1 VLLDD
6 EACLYYSTRLDAR
19 GQRDWSPR
27 ASEAQ
32 RFATEEKAAQ
42 IAGEFEINRKAKE
55 YEVVRLAQP

>member
-1 VLLDD
+1 
-6 EACLYYSTRLDAR
+6 LYYSTRLDAR
-19 GQRDWSPR
+19 GQGDWSPR

-42 IAGEFEINRKAKE
+42 IAGSFETNRKAKE